1 MVAMSLLAD
10 IAALMAD
17 IKNLESALKDTPDTR
32 IRQVIEFRL
41 GEQRLKLHQLES
53 AHRRARPQSPL
64 PEGLRPRKSP

>member
-1 MVAMSLLAD
+1 MSLLAK

-17 IKNLESALKDTPDTR
+17 INNLESALDTPDTR

-41 GEQRLKLHQLES
+41 AEQRLELHRLES